1 MRTAQ
6 LNHPNSLDPISEIVA
21 MLAHQINSP
30 LSCILASAELS
41 IRHVNDEIAVRKHCD
56 NIIKCADM
64 IRDLNKKIL
73 EIEKSCQFRTETI
86 APAALLDKC
95 LDAFKDLYEVNH
107 ITVEKEYDCC
117 PPLIRCN
124 PFGLEQ
130 VFNNLILNALDA
142 MSEVAYR
149 RLLVAV
155 KGDPGIGVVSI
166 WIRDSGPGIPDNILS
181 RIFLPNFTTKKSG
194 NGLGLSICKYIVEK
208 HHGKIE
214 VVSRESRGTSFG
226 IHIPVNNSPKIIDNP
241 INDQGQRAAME
252 QETGLC
258 HSY

>member
-1 MRTAQ
+1 MRTSQ
-6 LNHPNSLDPISEIVA
+6 LNHPDSLDPIPEIVA

-41 IRHVNDEIAVRKHCD
+41 IRHVSDEMAVRKHCD
-56 NIIKCADM
+56 NIIKCADT

-86 APAALLDKC
+86 VPAALLDKC

-107 ITVEKEYDCC
+107 IAIEREYDCC
-117 PPLIRCN
+117 LPLIRCN

-155 KGDPGIGVVSI
+155 KGDSDIGVVSI
-166 WIRDSGPGIPDNILS
+166 WVRDTGPGIPDNILS

-194 NGLGLSICKYIVEK
+194 NGLGLSICKYIIEK

-214 VVSRESRGTSFG
+214 VVGREGSGTSFG
-226 IHIPVNNSPKIIDNP
+226 IHIPVKNFPKTIDNP
-241 INDQGQRAAME
+241 ISDSDQPATMKP
-252 QETGLC
+252 ETGLC